1 MINGEVAMA
10 RAGRRGGSR
19 GRDDDD
25 KDRDDREPER
35 HHENGSS
42 DEDEEYDNP
51 AEHLEIERR
60 RFAGGLQPTPVNP
73 QDREPAFARDRL
85 EPVAFFAFRRSRS
98 EIDVIGAVRVLLEPL
113 GLASDRREFLAGL

>member
-1 MINGEVAMA
+1 MA

-19 GRDDDD
+19 GRDEDN

-60 RFAGGLQPTPVNP
+60 RFAGGLPPTPELYALA
-73 QDREPAFARDRL
+73 REQWYRL
-85 EPVAFFAFRRSRS
+85 PGVLVRPSM
-98 EIDVIGAVRVLLEPL
+98 DTVIGKPASGNTQPPDQAHPDEKEP
-113 GLASDRREFLAGL
+113 GQ